1 MTTPLM
7 LQFNPTV
14 SLDEVLEAV
23 QIAYGR
29 AGCSPCG
36 RLSLY
41 LHAQEVVDPAIEKLR
56 GLKSLINVG
65 ELAPNIAVQT
75 FNAR

>member
-1 MTTPLM
+1 M
-7 LQFNPTV
+7 LQFSPTV

-23 QIAYGR
+23 RIAYDR

-41 LHAQEVVDPAIEKLR
+41 LHAQELVDPAVNRLR
-56 GLKSLINVG
+56 DLRSVINVA
-65 ELAPNIAVQT
+65 ELDNHVNVAT
-75 FNAR
+75 FAAR

>member
-1 MTTPLM
+1 MPPLM

-14 SLDEVLEAV
+14 TLDEVIEAV
-23 QIAYGR
+23 RIAYDR

-41 LHAQEVVDPAIEKLR
+41 LHAQEVVDPAIGKLR
-56 GLKSLINVG
+56 EHPAIINVA
-65 ELAPNIAVQT
+65 ELDQGVNVAT
-75 FNAR
+75 FVAR

>member
-1 MTTPLM
+1 MPAPLM
-7 LQFNPTV
+7 LQFSPTV

-23 QIAYGR
+23 RIAYDR

-41 LHAQEVVDPAIEKLR
+41 LHAQDLVDPAVNRLR
-56 GLKSLINVG
+56 DLRSVVNVA
-65 ELAPNIAVQT
+65 ELDNHVNVAT
-75 FNAR
+75 FAAR

>member
-1 MTTPLM
+1 MSPLM

-23 QIAYGR
+23 KIAYGR

-36 RLSLY
+36 RLSIY
-41 LHAQEVVDPAIEKLR
+41 LHAQDVVDPAIEKLR
-56 GLKSLINVG
+56 GLKSIVNVG
-65 ELAPNIAVQT
+65 ELAQNVAVQT

>member
-1 MTTPLM
+1 MPPLM
-7 LQFNPTV
+7 LQFTPTV

-23 QIAYGR
+23 RIAYDR

-41 LHAQEVVDPAIEKLR
+41 LHAQDVIDPAIDKLR
-56 GLKSLINVG
+56 GQRAIVNVA
-65 ELAPNIAVQT
+65 ELDPRVNVAT
-75 FNAR
+75 FVAR